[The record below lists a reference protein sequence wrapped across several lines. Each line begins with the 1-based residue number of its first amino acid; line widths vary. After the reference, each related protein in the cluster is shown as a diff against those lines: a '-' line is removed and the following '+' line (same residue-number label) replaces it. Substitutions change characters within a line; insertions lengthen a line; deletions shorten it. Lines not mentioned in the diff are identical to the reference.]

1 MNTARKNKGLTMHSS
16 DTLHRLRV
24 IMVLMMIRQWR
35 LVLVIRGQESQNY
48 SNEVIRLESTK
59 IRWFS

>member
-1 MNTARKNKGLTMHSS
+1 
-16 DTLHRLRV
+16 
-24 IMVLMMIRQWR
+24 MVLEMIRQGR

-48 SNEVIRLESTK
+48 SGEVIKLDSTK